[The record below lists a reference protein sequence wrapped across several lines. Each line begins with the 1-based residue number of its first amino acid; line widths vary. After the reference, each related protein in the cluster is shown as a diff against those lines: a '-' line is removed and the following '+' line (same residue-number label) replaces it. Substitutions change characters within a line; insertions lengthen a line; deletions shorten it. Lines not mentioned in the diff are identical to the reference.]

1 MIGMSDAKKP
11 INVAVIGTGRMGT
24 HHTRTA
30 ANAPFANLLAVV
42 DVDQTRAKALA
53 DQYGCEACKD
63 VQELLARFPQ
73 VQAVTVSVPTIYH
86 VPVAEPLLKKGVAC
100 LVEKPLAANPND
112 AKALADLAKANN
124 TVLQVGHTERFNPG
138 LRAVS
143 ALNLKPRFMDVQRA
157 SPMTFRSLDIG
168 VVMDMMIHDLDI
180 VLHLANSKLKHV
192 HAVGTSIISEH
203 EDICN
208 ARLTFE
214 SGCVANITASRMALT
229 TERRMRLFSDDAFVN
244 LDYATRSGILVRKSA
259 HADKLDEIRNLVLS
273 GKDLSSMKYTDMVN
287 VEPLAF
293 DLPQGHEDQL
303 TAQLDCFLD
312 SVREGKPVVVDG
324 AAGFAAVEAAK
335 LIVQSIAEHQWQEDP
350 TSVAN

>member
-1 MIGMSDAKKP
+1 MSDAKKP

-42 DVDQTRAKALA
+42 DVDQTRAKVLA
-53 DQYGCEACKD
+53 DQYGCESCKD
-63 VQELLARFPQ
+63 VDELLARFPQ

-86 VPVAEPLLKKGVAC
+86 VPVAQPLLSKGIAC
-100 LVEKPLAANPND
+100 LVEKPLAATPDD
-112 AKALADLAKANN
+112 AKALADIAQANN

-143 ALNLKPRFMDVQRA
+143 ALDLKPRFMDVQRV

-180 VLHLANSKLKHV
+180 VLHLAQSKLKNV
-192 HAVGTSIISEH
+192 QAMGTSIISEH

-244 LDYATRSGILVRKSA
+244 LDYATRSGIVVRKSA
-259 HADKLDEIRNLVLS
+259 HAQKLDEIRNLVLS
-273 GKDLSSMKYTDMVN
+273 GEDLSSMKYTDLVQ
-287 VEPLAF
+287 VEPLVF

-335 LIVQSIAEHQWQEDP
+335 RIVQSIAENQWQADP

>member
-1 MIGMSDAKKP
+1 MSTDNQP
-11 INVAVIGTGRMGT
+11 INVAVIGTGRMGA

-30 ANAPFANLLAVV
+30 AKVASANLLAVV
-42 DVDQTRAKALA
+42 DADSSRADAMAK
-53 DQYGCEACKD
+53 QYGCEACKD
-63 VQELLARFPQ
+63 VAELLSRFPQ
-73 VQAVTVSVPTIYH
+73 VQACVVSVPTIYH
-86 VPVAEPLLKKGVAC
+86 VPVALPLLSRGIAC
-100 LVEKPLAANPND
+100 LVEKPLAATPQD
-112 AKALADLAKANN
+112 AKKLADLATAHN

-143 ALNLKPRFMDVQRA
+143 ALNLKPRFMDVQRV

-180 VLHLANSKLKHV
+180 VLHLAQSKLKSV

-214 SGCVANITASRMALT
+214 SGCIVNITASRMALT

-244 LDYATRSGILVRKSA
+244 LDYATKSGIVVRKSA
-259 HADKLDEIRNLVLS
+259 HADKLDEIRQLVLS
-273 GKDLSSMKYTDMVN
+273 GQDLSSMKYTDLVH
-287 VEPLAF
+287 VEPLQF
-293 DLPQGHEDQL
+293 DLPEGHEDQL
-303 TAQLDCFLD
+303 TAQLECFLD

-324 AAGFAAVEAAK
+324 EAGVAAVEAAK
-335 LIVQSIAEHQWQEDP
+335 LIVQSIAEHKWQEDP
-350 TSVAN
+350 TSVAY

>member
-1 MIGMSDAKKP
+1 MSRMSDAKTP

-42 DVDQTRAKALA
+42 DVDQDRAKALA
-53 DQYGCEACKD
+53 DQYGCETCKD
-63 VQELLARFPQ
+63 VDELLARFPQ
-73 VQAVTVSVPTIYH
+73 VQAVTVSVPTVYH
-86 VPVAEPLLKKGVAC
+86 VPVAEPLLKKGIAC
-100 LVEKPLAANPND
+100 LVEKPLAATPQD
-112 AKALADLAKANN
+112 ARKLADLAKANN

-143 ALNLKPRFMDVQRA
+143 ALNLKPRFMDVQRV

-180 VLHLANSKLKHV
+180 VLHLANSKLKYV
-192 HAVGTSIISEH
+192 HAVGSSIISDH

-214 SGCVANITASRMALT
+214 SGCVVNITASRMALT
-229 TERRMRLFSDDAFVN
+229 TERRMRLFSEDAFVN
-244 LDYATRSGILVRKSA
+244 LDYATRSGILVRQSA
-259 HADKLDEIRNLVLS
+259 HTDKLQEIRQLVS
-273 GKDLSSMKYTDMVN
+273 AGQDLSSMKYTDLVH
-287 VEPLAF
+287 VEPLSF
-293 DLPQGHEDQL
+293 DLPDGHEDQL

-324 AAGFAAVEAAK
+324 DAGSAAVEAAQR
-335 LIVQSIAEHQWQEDP
+335 IVQSIAENQWQENPD
-350 TSVAN
+350 SVAY